1 MTFFEKSDKN
11 NLMRFHNAE
20 YRSVVRGE
28 VSYSKEYAEGAD
40 AEEAALLFLL
50 QVVESHDSA
59 PLRCG

>member
-1 MTFFEKSDKN
+1 
-11 NLMRFHNAE
+11 MRFHNAE

-28 VSYSKEYAEGAD
+28 VSCSKEYAEGAD

>member
-40 AEEAALLFLL
+40 AEEAALLFYYKLWNL
-50 QVVESHDSA
+50 MIA
-59 PLRCG
+59 RL